1 MENTMSGRRFWIVL
15 AVLIAP
21 ATAQAQHGGG
31 APAVRTPP
39 REAAQFNFLV
49 GQWELVVK
57 PAATTLAQKIHGTP
71 RLIGIWKAWR
81 ALDGWGIE
89 DELRITD
96 NSGNPMSLNHAVRY
110 YDASARRWKG
120 SNLDVYRGVFTSS
133 AGEMRGADIVTS
145 SQGTDPQGKPYL
157 SRGRYSDISSSKFQF
172 VQERSMDNGKSWQAN
187 LTIEAKRVSATAAR

>member
-1 MENTMSGRRFWIVL
+1 MKARSLWIVL
-15 AVLIAP
+15 AFLVSPVA
-21 ATAQAQHGGG
+21 ARAQHGSA

-57 PAATTLAQKIHGTP
+57 PAPTSLGQRIHGTP
-71 RLIGIWKAWR
+71 KLVGTWKGWR

-110 YDASARRWKG
+110 YDATARRWKT
-120 SNLDVYRGVFTSS
+120 STVDVYRGVFTASV
-133 AGEMRGADIVTS
+133 AELRGTDIVTS
-145 SQGTDPQGKPYL
+145 SQGTDADGKPYL
-157 SRGRYSDISSSKFQF
+157 SRARYSDISPSGFRF
-172 VQERSMDNGKSWQAN
+172 VQQRSSDNGKTWKDN
-187 LTIEAKRVSATAAR
+187 LTIEAKRVSASAAR